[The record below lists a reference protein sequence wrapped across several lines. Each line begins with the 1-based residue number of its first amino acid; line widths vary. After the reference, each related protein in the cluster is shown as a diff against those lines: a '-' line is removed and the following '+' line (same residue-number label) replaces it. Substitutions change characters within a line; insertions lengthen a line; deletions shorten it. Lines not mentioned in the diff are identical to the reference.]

1 VIRDCASLSQG
12 FIKSSSRQA
21 TKDALVRYS
30 TIIKI
35 NIIDRY
41 IGRQVLLASF
51 FAVVILSVVLVLGN
65 IFKEVLTQLVDRP
78 DISIGFVIK
87 FMLYVLPF
95 SLSLTIPWGFLTAIL
110 LIFGRLS
117 ADNEL
122 VSLRMA
128 GLSMARICASIVVL
142 AVSFTLLC
150 FWLNMSVSPVMK
162 QKLKVMLPNMIFNL
176 AKENPA
182 GLFTDQQVMDDIPK
196 HMVYAEKT
204 PDGLKNFQMIKLDDA
219 KRAEIFVIAKKVK
232 LSTDVGGDA
241 PEIVFELENAYFE
254 LNSDPDPGKFSET
267 QPYLADYA
275 PMSISLDALKKKGDK
290 VKPDTLRFGALMK
303 ALNKDGISRGERSSL
318 RTEVSLRFSF
328 SLACITLALIGVP
341 LGITAQRRET
351 SIGFAMSLLVGISY
365 FLLMTIAEMMRTKE
379 HLYPHL
385 LVWLPNLIF
394 LGLGY
399 FLFRRMSAK

>member
-1 VIRDCASLSQG
+1 M
-12 FIKSSSRQA
+12 SRRNIGEGGA
-21 TKDALVRYS
+21 TKNALVRYS
-30 TIIKI
+30 LIIKTT
-35 NIIDRY
+35 IIDRY

-78 DISIGFVIK
+78 DISIGFVIR

-128 GLSMARICASIVVL
+128 GLSMIRICASIVVL
-142 AVSFTLLC
+142 AVGFSLLC

-162 QKLKVMLPNMIFNL
+162 QKLTDMLPNMIFNL
-176 AKENPA
+176 AKDNPA
-182 GLFTDQQVMDDIPK
+182 GLFTDQQVMTDIPG

-204 PDGLKNFQMIKLDDA
+204 KDGLKNFQMIKLDDL
-219 KRAEIFVIAKKVK
+219 KRPEIFVIAKKVK
-232 LSTDVGGDA
+232 LSSEVTDGI
-241 PEIVFELENAYFE
+241 PTMLLEMEDAYFE
-254 LNSDPDPGKFSET
+254 LKSDPDPRSFAET

-275 PMSISLDALKKKGDK
+275 PMTISLDSLSKKSGK
-290 VKPDTLRFGALMK
+290 VKPETLRFGELIRELK
-303 ALNKDGISRGERSSL
+303 KDGIGRGQRSSL
-318 RTEVSLRFSF
+318 RTEISLRFSF
-328 SLACITLALIGVP
+328 SLACVTLALIGVP

-351 SIGFAMSLLVGISY
+351 SIGFALSLLVGITY
-365 FLLMTIAEMMRTKE
+365 FLLMTIAEMMRVKE

-385 LVWLPNLIF
+385 LVWVPNLVF
-394 LGLGY
+394 LGLGFY
-399 FLFRRMSAK
+399 LFRRMSAK

>member
-1 VIRDCASLSQG
+1 MWDLGLREGVTRLYM
-12 FIKSSSRQA
+12 
-21 TKDALVRYS
+21 L
-30 TIIKI
+30 IIKI

-41 IGRQVLLASF
+41 IGWQVLLASF

-142 AVSFTLLC
+142 AVGLTLLC

-162 QKLKVMLPNMIFNL
+162 MKIKDMLPNMIFNL
-176 AKENPA
+176 AKDNPA
-182 GLFTDQQVMDDIPK
+182 GLFSDHQVMSDIPG

-204 PDGLKNFQMIKLDDA
+204 EDGLMNFQMIKLDSF
-219 KRAEIFVIAKKVK
+219 KRPEVFVTAKKVK
-232 LSTDVGGDA
+232 LSSEMVDGT
-241 PEIVFELENAYFE
+241 PSMILEMEDAYFE
-254 LNSDPDPGKFSET
+254 LKADDDPKNFVET
-267 QPYLADYA
+267 LPYLAEYA
-275 PMSISLDALKKKGDK
+275 PMSISLDSLKKNNK
-290 VKPDTLRFGALMK
+290 VPKPDTLRFGDLMNELK
-303 ALNKDGISRGERSSL
+303 KEDLSRGRRSSL
-318 RTEVSLRFSF
+318 RTEVSMRFSF
-328 SLACITLALIGVP
+328 SLACVTLALIGVP

-351 SIGFAMSLLVGISY
+351 SIGFAMSLLVGITY
-365 FLLMTIAEMMRTKE
+365 FLLMTIAEMMRVKE
-379 HLYPHL
+379 HLFPYL
-385 LVWLPNLIF
+385 LVWLPNIIF
-394 LGLGY
+394 LGLGVY
-399 FLFRRMSAK
+399 LFRRMSAK